1 MLSASPPSP
10 FQDEVGFADC
20 VGLRVHLLAVE
31 VDRRLFAPFT
41 GQLIQ
46 RLFCDRQHP
55 TGTAGAVVDQIGA
68 GLDIGGHRHEDEAR
82 HELHDVARREVLA
95 GLLVVLLV
103 EAPDELFEDR
113 AHPVVVEPRQPHR
126 AIPVQDR
133 SGAEVD

>member
-55 TGTAGAVVDQIGA
+55 AGPAGAVVDEVGA
-68 GLDIGGHRHEDEAR
+68 GPDLIGDRHEDEAR
-82 HELHDVARREVLA
+82 HELYDVARGEVLP
-95 GLLVVLLV
+95 GFFVVLLV
-103 EAPDELFEDR
+103 EAPDELLEDR
-113 AHPVVVEPRQPHR
+113 AHPVVVERLQPHR
-126 AIPVQDR
+126 AIPV
-133 SGAEVD
+133 SGRAWG